1 MGVKLPGILPVKT
14 ISWEDLKNK
23 KIGID
28 SSNTLYQFLS
38 SIRQKD
44 GTPLMDSHGRVTSH
58 LSGIFHRSLNL
69 MQKGMKLCY
78 IFDGRP
84 PELKYQTQ
92 QQRRE
97 RKEKAFEKYKKAEQ
111 EEDIESMHKY
121 SKQVTYLNNEMVEES
136 KELLKA
142 MGLPA
147 IQSPS
152 ESDAQGSFMT
162 ERGDLYAFATSDADA
177 LMHGCP
183 RTIPNLTLSQTRK
196 LPGGKFVYIQPQ
208 IIELEAVL
216 SHLGINQD
224 QLIVMGILTGTDY
237 NPKGIPGIGPKKA
250 LNLVKQFKN
259 FGKLFS
265 ELNPDFDWK
274 KIYAIFKSMPVMKN
288 YQLKWNPL
296 DEKKIKEIL
305 VEKHDFSEERI
316 NNLLKKYREN
326 KEGKKQKG
334 LSDFIYHTSKQ

>member
-14 ISWEDLKNK
+14 ISWDDLKNK
-23 KIGID
+23 KVGVD

-44 GTPLMDSHGRVTSH
+44 GTPLMDSRGRVTSH

-69 MQKGMKLCY
+69 MQKGIGICF
-78 IFDGRP
+78 IFDGKP

-97 RKEKAFEKYKKAEQ
+97 RKEKAFEKYKQAEQ
-111 EEDIESMHKY
+111 EEDIESMY
-121 SKQVTYLNNEMVEES
+121 RFSKQVTYLKNEMVEES

-142 MGLPA
+142 MGIPV

-152 ESDAQGSFMT
+152 EADAQGAFMV
-162 ERGDLYAFATSDADA
+162 ERKDLDYFASSDADC

-208 IIELEAVL
+208 VIELKDVL

-250 LNLVKQFKN
+250 LNLVKQFKK
-259 FGKLFS
+259 FDKLFS

-288 YQLKWNPL
+288 YQLKWNQL

-305 VEKHDFSEERI
+305 VEQHDFSEERI
-316 NNLLKKYREN
+316 NNLLKKYNEN
-326 KEGKKQKG
+326 KEQRKQKG
-334 LSDFIYHTSKQ
+334 LGDFSE

>member
-14 ISWEDLKNK
+14 ISWDDLKNK
-23 KIGID
+23 KIGVD
-28 SSNTLYQFLS
+28 ASNTLYQFLS

-44 GTPLMDSHGRVTSH
+44 GTPLMDSAGRITSH
-58 LSGIFHRSLNL
+58 LSGIFHRNLNL
-69 MQKGMKLCY
+69 MQKGIYLCY
-78 IFDGRP
+78 IFDGKP

-92 QQRRE
+92 KERRE
-97 RKEKAFEKYKKAEQ
+97 RKEKAFEKYKEAKD
-111 EEDIESMHKY
+111 EEDLESMHKY

-136 KELLKA
+136 KELLRA
-142 MGLPA
+142 MGLPV

-152 ESDAQGSFMT
+152 ESDAQGSFMS
-162 ERGDLYAFATSDADA
+162 ERGDIYAFATSDADA
-177 LMHGCP
+177 LMHSCP

-208 IIELEAVL
+208 IIELEDVL

-237 NPKGIPGIGPKKA
+237 NPKGVPGIGPKKA
-250 LNLVKQFKN
+250 LNLVKQFKK
-259 FGKLFS
+259 FDKLFS

-316 NNLLKKYREN
+316 NNLLKKYSEN
-326 KEGKKQKG
+326 KEENKQKG
-334 LSDFIYHTSKQ
+334 LSDFI

>member
-14 ISWEDLKNK
+14 ISWGDLKNK

-44 GTPLMDSHGRVTSH
+44 GTPLMDSKGRVTSH

-69 MQKGMKLCY
+69 MQKEIKLCF
-78 IFDGRP
+78 IFDGKP

-92 QQRRE
+92 KERRE
-97 RKEKAFEKYKKAEQ
+97 RKEKAYEKYKEAKQ

-121 SKQVTYLNNEMVEES
+121 SKQVTYLNNEMVDES
-136 KELLKA
+136 KELIKA
-142 MGLPA
+142 MGLP
-147 IQSPS
+147 IVQSPS
-152 ESDAQGSFMT
+152 EADAQGAFMV
-162 ERGDLYAFATSDADA
+162 EREDLDYFATSDADS

-208 IIELEAVL
+208 VIELKDVL
-216 SHLGINQD
+216 AHLGINQD

-237 NPKGIPGIGPKKA
+237 NPKGISGIGPKKA
-250 LNLVKQFKN
+250 LNLVKQFKK
-259 FGKLFS
+259 FDALFS

-288 YQLKWNPL
+288 YQLKWNEL
-296 DEKKIKEIL
+296 DERKVKEIL

-316 NNLLKKYREN
+316 NNLLKRYNEN
-326 KEGKKQKG
+326 KEEKKQKG
-334 LSDFIYHTSKQ
+334 LKDFI